1 MLTFK
6 TKSVIWDT
14 VSIIS
19 VLLGVLGSMG
29 AWESGNISF
38 IQMLLQVIFFGGF
51 AYAAAN
57 TAAAMRRAMRA
68 QRRRARAAVVAHP
81 AVTAKPVLHAA

>member
-1 MLTFK
+1 MLTYK

-14 VSIIS
+14 IAVVS

-29 AWESGNISF
+29 AWESGSISF
-38 IQMLLQVIFFGGF
+38 IQMLLQVVFFGGF
-51 AYAAAN
+51 AYTAAN

-81 AVTAKPVLHAA
+81 AVAGKPALRAA